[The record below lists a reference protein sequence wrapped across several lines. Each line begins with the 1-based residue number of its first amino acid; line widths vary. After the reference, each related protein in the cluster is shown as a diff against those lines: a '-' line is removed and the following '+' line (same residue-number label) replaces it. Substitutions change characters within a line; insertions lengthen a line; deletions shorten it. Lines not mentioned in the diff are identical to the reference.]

1 MSETPSTDRSRIT
14 AALTRFNEAPL
25 ADAARELFRTLGYG
39 SERFQT
45 YGSADAFLEFYDRE
59 EKVRKLLGKTAR
71 KSNAL
76 LQQLTSEDI
85 ASNSSGQL
93 TLMDAAGLDTRLA
106 NSYLFLALPL
116 AEEDPTRARLAEITR
131 AINGLFLQPL
141 LVLYQHGDQISLAL
155 TYRRRNKR
163 DASKDVIER
172 KVTLIMGVS
181 TTTPHPGHASILRDF
196 ALTSVAKAL
205 KRDVNTFDDLDEAWR
220 TSLSTQLLNERF
232 YLDIANWYFHAREHA
247 KFPKDAPLDPDG
259 KPSLPIIRLLTR
271 VVFCWFLKEKHLIPD
286 ALFDPEEV
294 RKLLKDASPTGHSYY
309 TAILQNL
316 FFATLN
322 TEMDGGESK
331 RRFIE
336 NADKKHSDDHM
347 VHHLWRHAG
356 QLANVKAFE
365 ELMRPIPFLN
375 GGLFECLD
383 DRVKQGKSPHTREV
397 RVDGFSEDPAKQPKL
412 PNFLFFGEAHEE
424 DLSDVY
430 GDKRR
435 KKEAVYP
442 LLTILRRYKFTLTEN
457 TPIEEEVALDP
468 ELLGHVFENLL
479 AAYNPE
485 TGTVARKATG
495 SFYTPRVVVDWMV
508 DQALLVHLRKQLPD
522 ALRPTEDDLKRLVS
536 WDEGPELSPKQC
548 EAIVQVV
555 NSLRSIDP
563 ACGSGAFLM
572 GLLQKLV
579 HVLQKVDPQ
588 NKRWRQLQVKA
599 ADAIPSATGREAAQR
614 AIERAFQQDN
624 DDYGRKLY
632 LIENGIYGVDIQPI
646 AVQIAKLRFF
656 ISLIVDQRIRY
667 ERPQENYGILSLPNL
682 ETQIVAADS
691 LMGMENVQLA
701 AASDQAIELAGELRQ
716 VRHQYFTARR
726 YSDKKA
732 LRKRD
737 EDLREALREEME
749 ENGFGGADAQRLAHW
764 NPYDTNRHAPF
775 FSPVWMFGIEPADRG
790 NAEGVFDIVIS
801 NPPYVRQETLKHLNA
816 LDSKGVERPLKDVLE
831 ERYACYT
838 SMADLYIY
846 FYERSFQL
854 LKEGGVL
861 STITNHGF
869 LRTGYGGPLRNY
881 LVMCSHL
888 HTALDFGDAPVFTAI
903 AYPIILVAE
912 KTRTFG
918 TTAVPKELNSQQLP
932 SPEVVVKAWNWQE
945 GLPIN
950 EFPDLFE
957 QNHYPVQQ
965 RALRSDGW
973 QLEDEEAIR
982 LLKRLE
988 ACGEPLGTYCKGR
1001 IYRGILTGLNR
1012 AFVVNRETRDQL
1024 IAEHAS
1030 SKEILKP
1037 YLRGRD
1043 AKRWRTTPEDWWLI
1057 TIPSSENVRHPWSQK
1072 GDRVLSESQAEPVF
1086 KQTYPAIAR
1095 FMLQYRDKLKARSDQ
1110 GRYFWELRSCS
1121 YWGAFDEPKIV
1132 IPAITGTVNY
1142 APDKDGYICNN
1153 KATIIVPADVNYV
1166 LAICNSRVNLWFAK
1180 RRFNPKQGGFNDYE
1194 PRYSS
1199 QTPVP
1204 PATDKQRKLI
1214 ERLVSAIVA
1223 SYARDKESQPLP
1235 WADLRQLWER
1245 WINGLVYE
1253 LYFPEDLHAA
1263 GITLFDITQRILD
1276 GAATEPKEVTKRFAY
1291 WQQLLKEV
1299 EGDGPLAQALAKLH
1313 ELEVVRRIEGV
1324 GDVVAEVEPVEEED

>member
-1 MSETPSTDRSRIT
+1 MSDTPTNDRSRIT

-39 SERFQT
+39 SDRFQS
-45 YGSADAFLEFYDRE
+45 YGSADEFLEVYDRE
-59 EKVRKLLGKTAR
+59 GRVRSLLGKTAR
-71 KSNAL
+71 KGNAL
-76 LQQLTSEDI
+76 LQQLTNEEI
-85 ASNSSGQL
+85 ANNSNGQL

-106 NSYLFLALPL
+106 NSYLLLAMPL
-116 AEEDPTRARLAEITR
+116 AEEDPSRARLAELTR
-131 AINGLFLQPL
+131 AINGLFMQPL
-141 LVLYQHGDQISLAL
+141 LVLYRHGDQISLAL

-163 DASKDVIER
+163 DASKDVVER

-181 TTTPHPGHASILRDF
+181 TTEPHPGHAAILRDF
-196 ALTSVAKAL
+196 ALGSVAKAL
-205 KRDVNTFDDLDEAWR
+205 KRELSTFDDLDEAWR

-247 KFPKDAPLDPDG
+247 VFPKDAPVDPDG

-271 VVFCWFLKEKHLIPD
+271 VVFCWFLKEKGLIPD
-286 ALFDPEEV
+286 ALFDPEEI
-294 RKLLKDASPTGHSYY
+294 RKLVKDHSPRGHSYY

-322 TEMDGGESK
+322 TEMDNEAADHR
-331 RRFIE
+331 RRFIQ

-356 QLANVKAFE
+356 QLADVQRFE
-365 ELMRPIPFLN
+365 QLMRPIPFLN

-383 DRVKQGKSPHTREV
+383 DRVKQGKSSHTREV

-412 PNFLFFGEAHEE
+412 PNFLFFGDAHEE

-430 GDKRR
+430 GDKKR
-435 KKEAVYP
+435 KQEKVYP

-508 DQALLVHLRKQLPD
+508 DQALLVHLRKHLP
-522 ALRPTEDDLKRLVS
+522 ATLCPAEAELKQLVS

-555 NSLRSIDP
+555 HGLRSIDP

-599 ADAIPSATGREAAQR
+599 AEAIPSATGREAAQR

-667 ERPQENYGILSLPNL
+667 DRPQENYGILSLPNL

-691 LMGMENVQLA
+691 LMGMAGDQLFFATDESLELA
-701 AASDQAIELAGELRQ
+701 AQLRE

-732 LRKRD
+732 LRKKD
-737 EDLREALREEME
+737 EELREQLAEELQASG
-749 ENGFGGADAQRLAHW
+749 GFSGADAERLAHW

-775 FSPVWMFGIEPADRG
+775 FNPSWMFGIEPADKG
-790 NAEGVFDIVIS
+790 SAEGVFDIVIS
-801 NPPYVRQETLKHLNA
+801 NPPYVRQETLKHLTA
-816 LDSKGVERPLKDVLE
+816 LDSNGVERPLKDVLK

-838 SMADLYIY
+838 SMADLYVY

-861 STITNHGF
+861 STITSNKYM
-869 LRTGYGGPLRNY
+869 RSKYGHNLRNY
-881 LVMCSHL
+881 LVYAGHL
-888 HTALDFGDAPVFTAI
+888 HTCLDFGDAPVFTAI
-903 AYPIILVAE
+903 AYPCILVIGKARNVGAKDLPE
-912 KTRTFG
+912 TLNARQ
-918 TTAVPKELNSQQLP
+918 VPASELQLT
-932 SPEVVVKAWNWQE
+932 AWNWPE
-945 GLPIN
+945 GHRVA
-950 EFPDLFE
+950 EFPELFE
-957 QNHYPVQQ
+957 VNAFKVTQASLAND
-965 RALRSDGW
+965 AW
-973 QLEDEEAIR
+973 QLEDKESQR
-982 LLKRLE
+982 MLKRIE
-988 ACGEPLGTYCKGR
+988 GTGTPLGEYVNRR
-1001 IYRGILTGLNR
+1001 IYYGIKTGYNK
-1012 AFVVNRETRDQL
+1012 AFVVDRETRDRL
-1024 IAEHAS
+1024 IAEHPS
-1030 SKEILKP
+1030 SAEVLKP

-1043 AKRWRTTPEDWWLI
+1043 VKRWRTVPQDLWLI
-1057 TIPSSENVRHPWSQK
+1057 FTRRGIK
-1072 GDRVLSESQAEPVF
+1072 LD
-1086 KQTYPAIAR
+1086 KYPAI
-1095 FMLQYRDKLKARSDQ
+1095 KAYLLPNKMRLTPGAKG
-1110 GRYFWELRSCS
+1110 GRKPGPYEWFEIQDNIA
-1121 YWGAFDEPKIV
+1121 YYKEFDEPKII

-1142 APDKDGYICNN
+1142 APDTEGYFSNDKSSIL
-1153 KATIIVPADVNYV
+1153 IPPSVPY
-1166 LAICNSRVNLWFAK
+1166 LLGILNSRVSNWYSFK
-1180 RRFNPKQGGFNDYE
+1180 RFPTKQGGFLEFKPTYVDKF
-1194 PRYSS
+1194 
-1199 QTPVP
+1199 PVP
-1204 PATDKQRKLI
+1204 KATDKQRKLL
-1214 ERLVSAIVA
+1214 ERLVNGVVG
-1223 SYARDKESQPLP
+1223 SYSREAERVGLP
-1235 WADLRQLWER
+1235 WYELRPLWER

-1263 GITLFDITQRILD
+1263 GVKLFDHTQRILD
-1276 GAATEPKEVTKRFAY
+1276 AAATEPKDMAKRFTY
-1291 WQQLLKEV
+1291 WQSLLKAV
-1299 EGDGPLAQALAKLH
+1299 EDGGALCKALEGLK

-1324 GDVVAEVEPVEEED
+1324 GEVVVEVESVEEED

>member
-1 MSETPSTDRSRIT
+1 MSETSSTDRGRIT
-14 AALTRFNEAPL
+14 AALTRFNVAPL
-25 ADAARELFRTLGYG
+25 ADASRELFRTLGYG
-39 SERFQT
+39 SERYQT
-45 YGSADAFLEFYDRE
+45 YASADAFLELYDRE
-59 EKVRKLLGKTAR
+59 EKVRKLLGKSAR
-71 KSNAL
+71 QGNAL
-76 LQQLTSEDI
+76 LQQLTTEEI

-93 TLMDAAGLDTRLA
+93 TLMDASGLDTRLA

-116 AEEDPTRARLAEITR
+116 DEKDPSRARLAELTR
-131 AINGLFLQPL
+131 AINGLFMQPL
-141 LVLYQHGDQISLAL
+141 LVLYRHDDRISLAL

-232 YLDIANWYFHAREHA
+232 YLDIANWYFYAREHA

-294 RKLLKDASPTGHSYY
+294 RKLLKDAGPTGHSYY

-356 QLANVKAFE
+356 QLADVKAFE

-383 DRVKQGKSPHTREV
+383 DRLKQGKSPHTREV

-522 ALRPTEDDLKRLVS
+522 ALRPTEDGLKRLVS

-599 ADAIPSATGREAAQR
+599 AEAIPSAPGREAAQR

-667 ERPQENYGILSLPNL
+667 DRPKENYGILSLPNL

-701 AASDQAIELAGELRQ
+701 AASDQAIELAGQLRQ

-737 EDLREALREEME
+737 EELREALRAEME
-749 ENGFGGADAQRLAHW
+749 DNGFGGADAQRLAHW

-816 LDSKGVERPLKDVLE
+816 LDSKGMERPLKDVLK

-838 SMADLYIY
+838 STADLYVY
-846 FYERSFQL
+846 FFERSFQL
-854 LKEGGVL
+854 LKTDGVL
-861 STITNHGF
+861 STITSNKYFRSTYGQN
-869 LRTGYGGPLRNY
+869 LRTY
-881 LVMCSHL
+881 LAYATRL
-888 HTALDFGDAPVFTAI
+888 HTILDFGDAPVFTAI
-903 AYPIILVAE
+903 AYPCILVAQ
-912 KTRTFG
+912 KTRH
-918 TTAVPKELNSQQLP
+918 VPANDLPKQLTDRQLRPAEDEIALLRWREGP
-932 SPEVVVKAWNWQE
+932 SI
-945 GLPIN
+945 L
-950 EFPDLFE
+950 EFPEIFTQEATRL
-957 QNHYPVQQ
+957 PQ
-965 RALRSDGW
+965 RELDVEGWKFGRSSNS
-973 QLEDEEAIR
+973 E
-982 LLKRLE
+982 LLDRVRAEHPGLYEFVNKRL
-988 ACGEPLGTYCKGR
+988 Y
-1001 IYRGILTGLNR
+1001 YGIKTGLNELKLEDGTKEGV
-1012 AFVVNRETRDQL
+1012 FVIDGAKRKEL
-1024 IAEHAS
+1024 IAAHPS
-1030 SKEILKP
+1030 SKELIKP
-1037 YLRGRD
+1037 LLRGRD
-1043 AKRWRTTPEDWWLI
+1043 LKRWKIDPQDKWLI
-1057 TIPSSENVRHPWSQK
+1057 FTRRGVDIDK
-1072 GDRVLSESQAEPVF
+1072 
-1086 KQTYPAIAR
+1086 YPAIKKHLAR
-1095 FMLQYRDKLKARSDQ
+1095 YKRELMPGGPG
-1110 GRYFWELRSCS
+1110 GRKPGPYEWYEIQDNIA
-1121 YWGAFDEPKIV
+1121 YYKEFDTDKIV
-1132 IPAITGTVNY
+1132 FPDI
-1142 APDKDGYICNN
+1142 APSPQFAWDTSKSYLANTAYICIAP
-1153 KATIIVPADVNYV
+1153 KYT
-1166 LAICNSRVNLWFAK
+1166 LAILNSSVVEWYYRQVSNSVRGGYLRFIRQYVEGIPIPKVSASQQEILTRLVEALHHVNLPVSKA
-1180 RRFNPKQGGFNDYE
+1180 E
-1194 PRYSS
+1194 VELPRSLMQAYF
-1199 QTPVP
+1199 
-1204 PATDKQRKLI
+1204 
-1214 ERLVSAIVA
+1214 E
-1223 SYARDKESQPLP
+1223 E
-1235 WADLRQLWER
+1235 

-1253 LYFPEDLHAA
+1253 LYFTEKLHGRGLRFFDISRDVFKNLGKEPNGVEDQLAFWHAVFKQVHDNRHA
-1263 GITLFDITQRILD
+1263 LRNALFDLKSLPLVNEIEAVSKPGPEELSI
-1276 GAATEPKEVTKRFAY
+1276 AAEP
-1291 WQQLLKEV
+1291 
-1299 EGDGPLAQALAKLH
+1299 
-1313 ELEVVRRIEGV
+1313 
-1324 GDVVAEVEPVEEED
+1324 

>member
-1 MSETPSTDRSRIT
+1 MSDTPSNDRSRIT

-39 SERFQT
+39 SDRYQT
-45 YGSADAFLEFYDRE
+45 YESAADLLDVYDRE
-59 EKVRKLLGKTAR
+59 SRVRSLMGKLPSKG
-71 KSNAL
+71 NAL
-76 LQQLTSEDI
+76 LQQLTNDEI
-85 ASNSSGQL
+85 AINSSGQL
-93 TLMDAAGLDTRLA
+93 NLMDAAGLDTRLA
-106 NSYLFLALPL
+106 NSYLLLALPL
-116 AEEDPTRARLAEITR
+116 AEEAPTRSRLAELTR
-131 AINGLFLQPL
+131 AINGLFMQPL
-141 LVLYQHGDQISLAL
+141 LVLYRHGDQISLAL

-181 TTTPHPGHASILRDF
+181 TTSPHPGHAAILRDF
-196 ALTSVAKAL
+196 ALGSVAKAL
-205 KRDVNTFDDLDEAWR
+205 KRDISTFDDLDEAWR

-232 YLDIANWYFHAREHA
+232 YRDIANWYFHAREHA
-247 KFPKDAPLDPDG
+247 VFPKDAPVDPDG

-271 VVFCWFLKEKHLIPD
+271 VVFCWFLKEKGLVPD
-286 ALFDPEEV
+286 EFFDPEQI
-294 RKLLKDASPTGHSYY
+294 RTLLKDASPKGHNYY

-322 TEMDGGESK
+322 TEMDNAAGDHR

-356 QLANVKAFE
+356 QLANVQRFE

-383 DRVKQGKSPHTREV
+383 DRVKQGKSSHTREV

-412 PNFLFFGEAHEE
+412 PNFLFFGEAHDE

-430 GDKRR
+430 GDKKR
-435 KKEAVYP
+435 KQEKVYP

-508 DQALLVHLRKQLPD
+508 DQALLVHLRNKLPAALCPMEAELKQ
-522 ALRPTEDDLKRLVS
+522 LVS
-536 WDEGPELSPKQC
+536 WDEGPELSMEQC
-548 EAIVQVV
+548 EAIVQVIHG
-555 NSLRSIDP
+555 LRSIDP

-599 ADAIPSATGREAAQR
+599 AEAIPSATGREAAQR

-667 ERPQENYGILSLPNL
+667 DRPQENYGILSLPNL

-691 LMGMENVQLA
+691 LMGMESAQLA
-701 AASDQAIELAGELRQ
+701 AASDHAIELARELRQ

-737 EDLREALREEME
+737 EDLREALRAEME
-749 ENGFGGADAQRLAHW
+749 DNGFGGADAQRLAHW

-775 FSPVWMFGIEPADRG
+775 FSPVWMFGIEPADKG
-790 NAEGVFDIVIS
+790 SAEGVFDMVIS

-816 LDSKGVERPLKDVLE
+816 LDSKGVERPLKDVLK

-838 SMADLYIY
+838 SMADLYVY

-861 STITNHGF
+861 STITSNKYM
-869 LRTGYGGPLRNY
+869 RSKYGHNLRNY
-881 LVMCSHL
+881 LVYAGQL
-888 HTALDFGDAPVFTAI
+888 HTCLDFGDAPVFTAI
-903 AYPIILVAE
+903 AYPCILVIE
-912 KTRTFG
+912 KVRNVGAKDLPETLNARQ
-918 TTAVPKELNSQQLP
+918 VPAPDLEIR
-932 SPEVVVKAWNWQE
+932 AWNWPE
-945 GLPIN
+945 GN
-950 EFPDLFE
+950 RVAEFPELFE
-957 QNHYPVQQ
+957 ASAFQVAQASLANQ
-965 RALRSDGW
+965 GW
-973 QLEDEEAIR
+973 QLEDEQSQT
-982 LLKRLE
+982 LLTRLE
-988 ACGEPLGTYCKGR
+988 SAGQPLGEYCQR
-1001 IYRGILTGLNR
+1001 RLYRGILTGYNK
-1012 AFVVNRETRDQL
+1012 AFVVDRETRDRL

-1030 SKEILKP
+1030 SAEVLKP

-1043 AKRWRTTPEDWWLI
+1043 VKRWRTVPQDLWLI
-1057 TIPSSENVRHPWSQK
+1057 FTRRGIK
-1072 GDRVLSESQAEPVF
+1072 LD
-1086 KQTYPAIAR
+1086 KYPAI
-1095 FMLQYRDKLKARSDQ
+1095 KAYLLPNKKRLTPGAQ
-1110 GRYFWELRSCS
+1110 GGRKPGPYEWFEIQDNIAYFKE
-1121 YWGAFDEPKIV
+1121 FDEPKII
-1132 IPAITGTVNY
+1132 IPAITGAVNY
-1142 APDKDGYICNN
+1142 APDTEGYFSNDKSSIL
-1153 KATIIVPADVNYV
+1153 IPPSVPF
-1166 LAICNSRVNLWFAK
+1166 LLGILNSRVSNWYSFK
-1180 RRFNPKQGGFNDYE
+1180 RFPTKQGGFLEFKPTYVDKF
-1194 PRYSS
+1194 
-1199 QTPVP
+1199 PVP
-1204 PATDKQRKLI
+1204 KATEKQRKLI
-1214 ERLVSAIVA
+1214 EALVNGIVG
-1223 SYARDKESQPLP
+1223 SYSLEVEQAVLP
-1235 WADLRQLWER
+1235 WYELRPRWER

-1263 GITLFDITQRILD
+1263 GIKIFEATQQILD
-1276 GAATEPKEVTKRFAY
+1276 TVAAEPKGATKRFAY
-1291 WQQLLKEV
+1291 WQQLLRAV
-1299 EGDGPLAQALAKLH
+1299 EEEGPLRTALEKLH

-1324 GDVVAEVEPVEEED
+1324 GEVVVEEVPEEED